1 VRRLLG
7 LVVLA
12 VLVLVVYHYWKGRP
26 PGAPAL
32 GEAARELRSDARDLR
47 SGARELGRD
56 AREFGAEAKEKL
68 GEVGAEA
75 KEKLGEVGKDLRDT
89 KITASVKTALS
100 LNRSLS
106 PYSIDVSTEGRVVTL
121 RGRVDRQDVRA
132 RIEQLAAEV
141 PDVERVL
148 NQLEV
153 GRESERTAGASLEDQ
168 ALAAQRALQA
178 NSNLRA
184 FDLRVQVE
192 ADRLVLRGQVRTPAE
207 KDLAGVL
214 ARDAAGGSVENRVE
228 IRPGAR

>member
-1 VRRLLG
+1 MRRLLG

-12 VLVLVVYHYWKGRP
+12 VLVLVVYHYWKGRV

-32 GEAARELRSDARDLR
+32 GEAARELRSDARDLS

-56 AREFGAEAKEKL
+56 AREF
-68 GEVGAEA
+68 GAEA

-100 LNRSLS
+100 LNGSLS
-106 PYSIDVSTEGRVVTL
+106 PYSIDVSTENRVVTL

-153 GRESERTAGASLEDQ
+153 GREPERTAAASLEDQ
-168 ALAAQRALQA
+168 ALAAQRALLA
-178 NSNLRA
+178 NSNLRS

-192 ADRLVLRGQVRTPAE
+192 GDRLVLRGQVETPAE
-207 KDLAGVL
+207 KDLAGLL
-214 ARDAAGGSVENRVE
+214 ARDAASGPVENRLE
-228 IRPGAR
+228 IRPGTR